1 MKKIIIIIFIIILI
15 TGGIFIF
22 TNSKKSFQEKLID
35 MGYNEK
41 DANVIST
48 LVNKNDENLILNS
61 KYNTNIVDILT
72 NKNYKEDNLKL
83 YLDYLNENKKA
94 PSNFI
99 INIVNL
105 NLTEYK
111 YSKKLNNLINEKY
124 FIKDNLKRYL
134 NYDKGNAN
142 KTVTEV
148 NCNLD
153 YNYYENVQETDL
165 AKDNLMIVNKFY
177 YLKNDFEPEDLVTL
191 DDIYN
196 IGTNNKLR
204 KVAAEAFMKMADAA
218 KLDNISLKN
227 ASGYRNY
234 EYQETLY
241 NDYVKRDG
249 KEAADTYSA
258 RAGYSEH
265 QTGLATDINQINDA
279 FENTDA
285 FKWLSENA
293 YKYGFI
299 LRYPK
304 DKENLTGYKY
314 EPWHYRYVGT
324 TVAKQIY
331 EEDLTFEEYYAYYI
345 N

>member
-1 MKKIIIIIFIIILI
+1 MYFIGIDIGSTAAKVVVMDTDKIIDKFTMPTGWSCVETSENIL
-15 TGGIFIF
+15 
-22 TNSKKSFQEKLID
+22 EKLTK
-35 MGYNEK
+35 MGYMK
-41 DANVIST
+41 DDT
-48 LVNKNDENLILNS
+48 K
-61 KYNTNIVDILT
+61 IVGTGYGRVSI
-72 NKNYKEDNLKL
+72 
-83 YLDYLNENKKA
+83 
-94 PSNFI
+94 PF
-99 INIVNL
+99 
-105 NLTEYK
+105 
-111 YSKKLNNLINEKY
+111 
-124 FIKDNLKRYL
+124 
-134 NYDKGNAN
+134 AN

-324 TVAKQIY
+324 SVAKQIY